1 MGEKAWERFLTNRDR
16 FRVAFG
22 TEKGKVKQIIVVQ
35 YEAEIGGEWRPLV
48 RYDMAHG
55 YLHQDVLHPDGT
67 QEKSAVIYTDL
78 DGALQQVLAEL
89 NRRWESYRRAYER
102 RMR

>member
-16 FRVAFG
+16 FIVAFV

-55 YLHQDVLHPDGT
+55 YLHQDVLRPDGT
-67 QEKSAVIYTDL
+67 QEKTVVICTDL
-78 DGALQQVLAEL
+78 DEALQQVLAEL
-89 NRRWESYRRAYER
+89 NRQWESYRRAYER